1 MGRTEPARIDV
12 LLAQNGLAESREQAE
27 KLILAGLVL
36 VNDRLVDKPGAKVAS
51 HARIRIKDRPPFV
64 SRGGIKLDAALS
76 RFNLDVSGLVAADIG
91 ASTGGFTDCLLQ
103 RGAAKVYAIDV
114 GHGQLAWRLRR
125 DPRVVVME
133 RTNVRLLESL
143 PEQVGLVT
151 VDTSFI
157 SLRLVLPVAQRF
169 IGADGRIVAL
179 VKPQFEARR
188 EHVGKG
194 GVVRSPETH
203 RAVLEGICR
212 WVAVNGL
219 HVDRLVPSPLR
230 GPSGNVEFFLL
241 LTEVGTSLKMVR
253 GEHRNLD
260 FHHHLQTQE
269 MVEACLSEVREAAE

>member
-1 MGRTEPARIDV
+1 MGRTEPVRIDV
-12 LLAQNGLAESREQAE
+12 LLAQNSLAESREEAE
-27 KLILAGLVL
+27 KLIMAGLVL

-51 HARIRIKDRPPFV
+51 HARIRIKDRPLFV
-64 SRGGIKLDAALS
+64 SRGGIKLDAALGG
-76 RFNLDVSGLVAADIG
+76 FDLDVNGLVAADIG

-169 IGADGRIVAL
+169 IGADSRIVAL

-194 GVVRSPETH
+194 GVVRSPATH

-219 HVDRLVPSPLR
+219 HVDGLVPSPLR
-230 GPSGNVEFFLL
+230 GPSGNVEFFML
-241 LTEVGTSLKMVR
+241 LTEQGTSQKMVR
-253 GEHRNLD
+253 GERSNLD